1 MLKTNIVGS
10 VIISLILLSIV
21 GYAFYLGAKI
31 DWSLYFKVAG
41 VVVAIAAV
49 IGIASSGGVKT

>member
-10 VIISLILLSIV
+10 VIISLILLTLV
-21 GYAFYLGAKI
+21 GYAFYLGVKI

-41 VVVAIAAV
+41 VVIAIAAV
-49 IGIASSGGVKT
+49 IGIASSGGDKT